1 MEVIDIRTF
10 MLVLGIGNICFAG
23 LLAGY
28 ARSGPVPPAVR
39 TWQWARLVQ
48 GAAHLLSWLRP
59 DWPVVWL
66 AVAAN
71 CTLIAGIM
79 LEAAAFSMFFKVRHW
94 QRILVPA
101 TVLGLVVLNGAR
113 FAGVPPSWL
122 GIIVSLIFATV
133 SASMAWSVLR
143 AQDPNRALHRIIG
156 ISNLVFCCAMLLR
169 AAYGLVD
176 SAMTPFTPAAAQSF
190 TFLSGYVVMMING
203 FGFLLLC
210 KAADDRKMER
220 LAKVDSLTGVPN
232 RRAFFELA
240 TAARGLASRQR
251 HAISLMMLDI
261 DFFKELNDRHGHA
274 AGDAALCVFAEAV
287 QKELREPDVF
297 GRLGGEE
304 FGVVLPGT
312 DLAGAMQ
319 AAERVRLAVRSARL
333 PSCDPETRLTV
344 SIGVVLL
351 DRDEDVAAA
360 LARADRGMYAAK
372 SEGRDRVVV
381 GGAVKAAA

>member
-28 ARSGPVPPAVR
+28 ARSGPVPTAVR

-48 GAAHLLSWLRP
+48 GLAHLLNWLRP
-59 DWPVVWL
+59 DLPVVWL

-71 CTLIAGIM
+71 CALIAGIM

-94 QRILVPA
+94 QRILWPA
-101 TVLGLVVLNGAR
+101 AVLALVMLNGAR
-113 FAGVPPSWL
+113 FADVPPAWL
-122 GIIVSLIFATV
+122 GIIVSLTFATV

-156 ISNLVFCCAMLLR
+156 ISNLIFSLAMLLR
-169 AAYGLVD
+169 AAFGVMD
-176 SAMTPFTPAAAQSF
+176 STMTPFTPAAAQGF
-190 TFLSGYVVMMING
+190 TFLCGYVVMMING

-220 LAKVDSLTGVPN
+220 LAKVDSLTGVAN
-232 RRAFFELA
+232 RRAFFELTA
-240 TAARGLASRQR
+240 AARGLASRQR
-251 HAISLMMLDI
+251 HPISLMMLDI
-261 DFFKELNDRHGHA
+261 DFFKELNDRYGHA
-274 AGDAALCVFAEAV
+274 VGDAALCVFAEAV
-287 QKELREPDVF
+287 QNELREPDVL

-304 FGVVLPGT
+304 FGVLLPGT
-312 DLAGAMQ
+312 DLGGALQ
-319 AAERVRLAVRSARL
+319 AAERVRLAVRTARL
-333 PSCDPETRLTV
+333 PACAADTSLTV
-344 SIGVVLL
+344 SIGVVVLEG
-351 DRDEDVAAA
+351 DEDITAA

-381 GGAVKAAA
+381 GSALKAAA